1 MSDSD
6 TIAGTLVSN
15 AQRLMSGR
23 KKAEIARRAGIE
35 RTKLHRFLTG
45 TQMLRADEL
54 QRLAAVL
61 EVDVAVFYGTPSTRP
76 DFQSAFLKNDD
87 FALRIST
94 LLLGAEEPLPVKDTS
109 ALREL
114 LVDVEADPEAER
126 IVDDLKEVL
135 QSRALSAFAFIG
147 AWVMLWERMTVDE
160 GIQMA
165 RALRRI
171 IPYHG
176 DLMKRAATI
185 TYREDS
191 ERIRAVERLLSD
203 VEPQPFYLN
212 GIEHLRYV
220 LSVGRIDQCA
230 GLAHKILEK
239 SRHRTQEVVHRRLL
253 ALKRT
258 IDDPAAPVF
267 WARLLSYLDP
277 NVP

>member
-1 MSDSD
+1 MSDP
-6 TIAGTLVSN
+6 IAETLVAN
-15 AQRLMSGR
+15 ARRLMAGR

-35 RTKLHRFLTG
+35 RTKLHRFLNG

-54 QRLAAVL
+54 HRLASVL
-61 EVDVAVFYGTPSTRP
+61 EVDVGAFYGVPSSRP

-94 LLLGAEEPLPVKDTS
+94 LLLGAEEPVPVKDTS
-109 ALREL
+109 ALWTL
-114 LVDVEADPEAER
+114 LNDVTPDPEVER
-126 IVDDLKEVL
+126 VVDDLKEVL
-135 QSRALSAFAFIG
+135 KSRALSAFAFIG
-147 AWVMLWERMTVDE
+147 AWVMLWERMSVEE

-171 IPYHG
+171 IPPHDY
-176 DLMKRAATI
+176 LMKRAATLA
-185 TYREDS
+185 YREET
-191 ERIRAVERLLSD
+191 ERLRAIERLLSG
-203 VEPQPFYLN
+203 VEPQTLYLN

-220 LSVGRIDQCA
+220 LSVERIDQCA

-239 SRHRTQEVVHRRLL
+239 TRHRTQDTVHRRLL

-258 IDDPAAPVF
+258 IDDPSAPVF

>member
-1 MSDSD
+1 MLEPDATAD
-6 TIAGTLVSN
+6 TLIAN
-15 AQRLMSGR
+15 AQRLMAGR

-35 RTKLHRFLTG
+35 RTKLHRFLNG

-61 EVDVAVFYGTPSTRP
+61 EVDVTAFYGTASTRP

-109 ALREL
+109 ALTGL
-114 LVDVEADPEAER
+114 LADVSPDPEAER
-126 IVDDLKEVL
+126 VVDDLKEVL

-147 AWVMLWERMTVDE
+147 AWVMLWERMSVDE
-160 GIQMA
+160 GMQTA

-171 IPYHG
+171 IPYHS

-191 ERIRAVERLLSD
+191 ERIRAVDRLLSD
-203 VEPQPFYLN
+203 IEPQPFYVN

-220 LSVGRIDQCA
+220 LSVGQIDQCS

-239 SRHRTQEVVHRRLL
+239 SRHRTQETVHRRLL

-258 IDDPAAPVF
+258 IDDPSAPIF

>member
-1 MSDSD
+1 MSDPD
-6 TIAGTLVSN
+6 ATAETLIAN
-15 AQRLMSGR
+15 ARRLMAGR
-23 KKAEIARRAGIE
+23 KKAEVARRAGIE
-35 RTKLHRFLTG
+35 RTKLHRFLNG

-54 QRLAAVL
+54 QRLAVAL
-61 EVDVAVFYGTPSTRP
+61 DVDVTAFYGTSAARP

-94 LLLGAEEPLPVKDTS
+94 LLLGGEEPLPVKDTS
-109 ALREL
+109 ALGEL
-114 LVDVEADPEAER
+114 LADVTPDPEAAR
-126 IVDDLKEVL
+126 VVDDLKEVL

-147 AWVMLWERMTVDE
+147 AWVMLWERMTVEE

-171 IPYHG
+171 IPYHS

-185 TYREDS
+185 AYLEDS
-191 ERIRAVERLLSD
+191 ERIRSVERFLSD
-203 VEPQPFYLN
+203 IEPQPFYLS

-220 LSVGRIDQCA
+220 LSVERIDQCA

-239 SRHRTQEVVHRRLL
+239 SRHRTQETVHRRLL

-258 IDDPAAPVF
+258 IDDPDAPVF